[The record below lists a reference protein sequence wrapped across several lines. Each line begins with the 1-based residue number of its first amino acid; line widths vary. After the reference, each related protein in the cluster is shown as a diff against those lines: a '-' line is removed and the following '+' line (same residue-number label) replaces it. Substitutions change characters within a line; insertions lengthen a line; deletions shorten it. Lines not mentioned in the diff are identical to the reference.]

1 MKRNEVVDLLQM
13 NYQRIKDGKG
23 KWFDKRVAYTI
34 ARSFVSEEQ
43 QFSDADYRQMEKT
56 LQGELKLFNTLGQP
70 VRGMLLGMLLANGK
84 SKDLDIHILITDYQR
99 LRDAGFHSS
108 SFSYFTAYLLQFIET
123 ADKEFIVRRGQEIY
137 AELKA
142 NHYFLT
148 GAEDGAI
155 AISLAQ
161 HDKLETLTPKQ
172 IGDLVETYYQA
183 LNAYGFRKT
192 NQLQFAA
199 ATAAMLTGSFSQRM
213 IERLDDLINELKHI
227 GIRFRPEFYN
237 SIITLAFLDSIK
249 AIDFSVLEDYLAL
262 IEEKT
267 ALRFYKDFRQALA
280 LGLLISEE
288 MSMLSADNLN
298 ISALTITLMM
308 AQEQAAA
315 AVAIAASVSASNSS
329 S

>member
-1 MKRNEVVDLLQM
+1 
-13 NYQRIKDGKG
+13 
-23 KWFDKRVAYTI
+23 
-34 ARSFVSEEQ
+34 
-43 QFSDADYRQMEKT
+43 
-56 LQGELKLFNTLGQP
+56 
-70 VRGMLLGMLLANGK
+70 
-84 SKDLDIHILITDYQR
+84 
-99 LRDAGFHSS
+99 
-108 SFSYFTAYLLQFIET
+108 
-123 ADKEFIVRRGQEIY
+123 
-137 AELKA
+137 
-142 NHYFLT
+142 
-148 GAEDGAI
+148 
-155 AISLAQ
+155 
-161 HDKLETLTPKQ
+161 
-172 IGDLVETYYQA
+172 
-183 LNAYGFRKT
+183 
-192 NQLQFAA
+192 
-199 ATAAMLTGSFSQRM
+199 MLTGSFSQRM

-267 ALRFYKDFRQALA
+267 ALRFYKDFRQTLA

>member
-34 ARSFVSEEQ
+34 ARSFVSEEH
-43 QFSDADYRQMEKT
+43 QFSDKDYRQMEKT
-56 LQGELKLFNTLGQP
+56 LQGELKLFNALGQP

-123 ADKEFIVRRGQEIY
+123 AEKEFIVRRGQEIY

-172 IGDLVETYYQA
+172 IGNLVETYYQA
-183 LNAYGFRKT
+183 LNAYGFRK
-192 NQLQFAA
+192 NKS
-199 ATAAMLTGSFSQRM
+199 TAICCSDCGNVDGLFFSAY
-213 IERLDDLINELKHI
+213 D
-227 GIRFRPEFYN
+227 
-237 SIITLAFLDSIK
+237 
-249 AIDFSVLEDYLAL
+249 
-262 IEEKT
+262 
-267 ALRFYKDFRQALA
+267 
-280 LGLLISEE
+280 
-288 MSMLSADNLN
+288 
-298 ISALTITLMM
+298 
-308 AQEQAAA
+308 
-315 AVAIAASVSASNSS
+315 
-329 S
+329 